1 MPLHWLPES
10 DLREHSKRSIEAL
23 ELWLRRL
30 IDQELSTTYGADYI
44 DATRPNGDRLL
55 RNEIGR
61 RLHKRTTDK
70 LKFPRPID
78 GALLEDLIDII
89 CNPELYDQ
97 HFRNPLQD
105 AFPQGHAMARS
116 MLSRLVAPR
125 NALSHANPISVHDAL
140 RILCYSEDVISAL
153 KADFQRRGLHQ
164 QFNVPTIIRV
174 TDSLGHVAMLS
185 ANRPHGAIVDYST
198 DAAAQLRCGDTLSI
212 EVGIDPSFDPDTYDV
227 EWLTS
232 NIGGPVQRGPKF
244 TLNLTER
251 YVSTRLT
258 LVCRVTSK
266 SAWHKLGTIDDQLDI
281 AYRVLPPL

>member
-89 CNPELYDQ
+89 CNPKLYDQ

-140 RILCYSEDVISAL
+140 RILCYSEDV
-153 KADFQRRGLHQ
+153 
-164 QFNVPTIIRV
+164 
-174 TDSLGHVAMLS
+174 
-185 ANRPHGAIVDYST
+185 
-198 DAAAQLRCGDTLSI
+198 
-212 EVGIDPSFDPDTYDV
+212 
-227 EWLTS
+227 
-232 NIGGPVQRGPKF
+232 
-244 TLNLTER
+244 
-251 YVSTRLT
+251 
-258 LVCRVTSK
+258 
-266 SAWHKLGTIDDQLDI
+266 
-281 AYRVLPPL
+281 